1 MPAGAVGG
9 VVAGIFGALVIA
21 AAVVGW
27 NRCQTR
33 KKVRSLK
40 VELEK
45 FKESV
50 VGVRHVAVGYD
61 PSGGGAAPAGGG
73 NGEALDLEAWKR
85 QVASKLHAELA
96 LTCEATDIDRIAKE
110 AAATIGIVLE
120 GRAAPPETA
129 AVLSEVG
136 KAVLG
141 ADAPPMPLDAA
152 EREATPSS
160 IDLVEAKEDAR
171 WFWKEDAAN
180 LSVHN
185 PADVE
190 GEFVAYAG
198 AVCAELNEK
207 WHAYTKLGGA
217 AVVQVDLHGRIGS
230 TGGEKA
236 HNAHTGVVFEID
248 LKNLQQKNVTSGFTR
263 EIMRIGIKPGNDA
276 PAPPPPPTSSAQPGR
291 DSRRSSLLR
300 RRSSGVA
307 APASTL
313 VRSASQRRRLDLPED
328 LAGEDLL
335 ILHEEQLIQTSRRR
349 PDGWTFGHVCYDKLC
364 PDGRPASRVDG
375 FSTSAGWLREELTEV
390 ATAQQLRALQELLG
404 GGDNASDALKPPP
417 EWEPQRDPMATQFF
431 TLPEGPE
438 KAKVVAT
445 FMRTLTPA
453 FRVQSVERVQ
463 NVSMWQSY
471 AVKRQTIL
479 LRESPDNPEGAAGK
493 CEHRALFHGTDQ
505 DTVPK
510 IATSGFNRSFCGKN
524 ATMFGKGVYFARD
537 ASYSSSTTYAKPNS
551 KGVQHMF
558 LCRVVVGVYC
568 QGKKDALTPDV
579 RRGHQLYDTTV
590 DDTRNPTRYVTYH
603 DAQAY
608 PDYLIKFK
616 Q

>member
-1 MPAGAVGG
+1 M
-9 VVAGIFGALVIA
+9 
-21 AAVVGW
+21 
-27 NRCQTR
+27 
-33 KKVRSLK
+33 
-40 VELEK
+40 
-45 FKESV
+45 
-50 VGVRHVAVGYD
+50 
-61 PSGGGAAPAGGG
+61 
-73 NGEALDLEAWKR
+73 
-85 QVASKLHAELA
+85 
-96 LTCEATDIDRIAKE
+96 
-110 AAATIGIVLE
+110 
-120 GRAAPPETA
+120 
-129 AVLSEVG
+129 
-136 KAVLG
+136 
-141 ADAPPMPLDAA
+141 
-152 EREATPSS
+152 ER
-160 IDLVEAKEDAR
+160 AR

-185 PADVE
+185 PADVK

-248 LKNLQQKNVTSGFTR
+248 LKNLQQKNVTSGFMR
-263 EIMRIGIKPGNDA
+263 EMKREPYGVARVIELYKPETTSALGMECEHSADGSLIISVLSASGLAAQSGLLSVGDMLISIDDSPLSNDPNDLAQRLRAARGIVRIGIKPGNAA
-276 PAPPPPPTSSAQPGR
+276 PPPPPPPTSSAQPGR
-291 DSRRSSLLR
+291 DSRRSSLFR

-390 ATAQQLRALQELLG
+390 ATAEQLRALQELLG